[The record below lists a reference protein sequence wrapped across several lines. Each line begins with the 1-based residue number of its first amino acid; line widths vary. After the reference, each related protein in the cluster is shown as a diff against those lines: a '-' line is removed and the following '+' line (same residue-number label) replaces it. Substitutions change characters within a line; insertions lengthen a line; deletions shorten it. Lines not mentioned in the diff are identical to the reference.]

1 MKRTLA
7 IALGGAMLLGSSLA
21 LAEKGD
27 WLVRVRAVNLD
38 MENKSDPIP
47 ALLVPAD
54 AIHVEDKV
62 IPEVDI
68 SYFLTKN
75 IAAELVLTI
84 PQEHDVTLLGGKIGT
99 FKHLP
104 PTLLLQY
111 HFLPDQKFRPYVG
124 AGINYTRISNVSL
137 AVTGVGTLDL
147 DSSSTGGALQ
157 VGFDVELSKN
167 MFLNVDLK
175 KIYIESDVI
184 LVGTGKVSHVDLDPV
199 AIGIGLGWKF

>member
-1 MKRTLA
+1 MKRPLA

-21 LAEKGD
+21 FAEKGD

-38 MENKSDPIP
+38 MENKSDAIP
-47 ALLVPAD
+47 ALAVPAD
-54 AIHVEDKV
+54 AIQVSNKL

-84 PQEHDVTLLGGKIGT
+84 PQKHDVDVTASAVGAFRAGT

-124 AGINYTRISNVSL
+124 AGINYTRISSVSL
-137 AVTGVGTLDL
+137 AVPGVGTLEL

-157 VGFDVELSKN
+157 VGFDVELSKT

-175 KIYIESDVI
+175 KIYI
-184 LVGTGKVSHVDLDPV
+184 
-199 AIGIGLGWKF
+199 

>member
-47 ALLVPAD
+47 ALGVPAD